1 MARRWNRRFWV
12 DDFSRRARGRGR
24 CRHGCPPVGARRDD
38 VEIFVLGVAGS
49 RDDSVANARIS
60 AAILRAITTTGELR
74 LGLGANREFMVRSS
88 GPSHFLQM
96 KGQDGQQSVVGNYFV
111 RVVQIREEATTIV
124 TGVGS

>member
-1 MARRWNRRFWV
+1 MIFHVARVAAAVVATAVHPW
-12 DDFSRRARGRGR
+12 ARDATTLKSLSWAW
-24 CRHGCPPVGARRDD
+24 PAAATIP
-38 VEIFVLGVAGS
+38 S
-49 RDDSVANARIS
+49 PMPDSP